1 MSHSSSGRPTK
12 ALPGNAGVWL
22 FIFIEVTT
30 FALLFL
36 TYSVLYRLNY
46 SQFEQYKAVL
56 HLDLGVINTI
66 MLLTASLFVALAV
79 HKAKSQQ
86 YSRVAWYLAL
96 AMLCGC
102 AYIGIKFWE
111 WQQLYSLGYSLH
123 TNTFF
128 SFYFFLTLFHWL
140 HVLLALV
147 ILNNFRSRYQ
157 KASPPPDLEGL
168 QSAGS
173 YWHMVDMLWLILFLL
188 IYII

>member
-1 MSHSSSGRPTK
+1 MNHSLSSRQAK
-12 ALPGNAGVWL
+12 VLPGNAGVWL
-22 FIFIEVTT
+22 FIFVEITT
-30 FALLFL
+30 FALFFL

-46 SQFEQYKAVL
+46 SLFEQDKAVL

-79 HKAKSQQ
+79 NQAKSQQ
-86 YSRVAWYLAL
+86 HTRVARYLLL
-96 AMLCGC
+96 AMLCGFV
-102 AYIGIKFWE
+102 YIGIKFWE
-111 WQQLYSLGYSLH
+111 WQQLYSLGYTLH

-140 HVLLALV
+140 HVILALI

-157 KASPPPDLEGL
+157 KADPPPSLEGL

-173 YWHMVDMLWLILFLL
+173 YWHMVDMLWIILFLL
-188 IYII
+188 IYIA